1 MELII
6 REPEG
11 GFITLAEIELNE
23 DFEEVP
29 VKVARPILDF
39 INRHNGELVDGYD
52 LDEIAVS
59 LEERLKDAGLV
70 NR

>member
-39 INRHNGELVDGYD
+39 INRHNGELV
-52 LDEIAVS
+52 
-59 LEERLKDAGLV
+59 ERLKDAGLV